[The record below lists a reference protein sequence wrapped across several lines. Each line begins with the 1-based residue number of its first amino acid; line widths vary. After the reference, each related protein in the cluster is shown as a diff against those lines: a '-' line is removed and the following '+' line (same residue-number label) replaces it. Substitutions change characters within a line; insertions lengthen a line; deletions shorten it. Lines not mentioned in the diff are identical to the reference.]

1 MSRVRDDQ
9 GSDTR
14 TARTLSTS
22 CAIFGAMIPQEHL
35 VWRKILVCLIG
46 SLVLSTAARD
56 AVADTSAP
64 TLEPPALLPPPPNN
78 RFIQFGVAFTTEF
91 VAGSNAL
98 CSGNPTVVPHC
109 ILGSGAGLVFPRVGW
124 RSPGHWYLG
133 GAYEFSKQDASTLY
147 LLPILQQLRAE
158 ARYYFLEGHVGT
170 PFVEGSL
177 GVAAYGNEWTVDAY
191 GPAASLSFGVE
202 AQISQTTVV
211 GVSLAYR
218 IIHFNGFVDSASNT
232 RDPGFTQ
239 LLGLN
244 VLLEARDPY

>member
-1 MSRVRDDQ
+1 
-9 GSDTR
+9 
-14 TARTLSTS
+14 
-22 CAIFGAMIPQEHL
+22 MIPQEHL
-35 VWRKILVCLIG
+35 VWRKILVGLVG
-46 SLVLSTAARD
+46 SLLVSTVAEG
-56 AVADTSAP
+56 AVADTNALAP
-64 TLEPPALLPPPPNN
+64 EPAALPPPPSHE
-78 RFIQFGVAFTTEF
+78 FIQFGVAFTTEF
-91 VAGSNAL
+91 VAGSGAL
-98 CSGNPTVVPHC
+98 CSGDPRVVPHC

-170 PFVEGSL
+170 PFVEGDL
-177 GVAAYGNEWTVDAY
+177 GVAGYGNEWTVDAY
-191 GPAASLSFGVE
+191 GPAVSLSFGIE

-218 IIHFNGFVDSASNT
+218 VIRFNGFVDSASNA
-232 RDPGFTQ
+232 RDAGFTQ